1 MGLKELMAKRNLT
14 QGQLAAKVAV
24 SQQAVSKWEKGQT
37 VPRHKLWGRLAAALD
52 CTVEELLSCFNKEA

>member
-1 MGLKELMAKRNLT
+1 MGLKELMVKRNLT

-24 SQQAVSKWEKGQT
+24 SQQAVSQWEKGQT
-37 VPRHKLWGRLAAALD
+37 VPRRKLWSRLATALD